1 MLFVYKCS
9 LQWAQCVQVCLKSR
23 PKHPRVRRW
32 RQAVNLTNMSCAP
45 KDVRRSHAPLP
56 NDTRVSHLQEWLFT
70 SLLLFVLALPANQ
83 QSLQLL
89 SHAMLI
95 CFPACGTVYE
105 ESHIEHC
112 YLWEQVTRDL
122 WTNRTA
128 VRPLDWA
135 DAYRNPD
142 LETPPCPPDYEKI
155 HARGDLYWRVVLG
168 IKARTNANIA
178 YYKDLGIFLKWN
190 NELEKSLNLAKKWLN
205 WQYCMSAH

>member
-1 MLFVYKCS
+1 MKINCAWDSASVNACWVLFVCKCS
-9 LQWAQCVQVCLKSR
+9 LRRAPSVQVCPKSR

-32 RQAVNLTNMSCAP
+32 RQIVNLTNTSCGP

-56 NDTRVSHLQEWLFT
+56 KDTRVSHLQEWLFT

-89 SHAMLI
+89 SHARLI
-95 CFPACGTVYE
+95 CFLACSTVYE

-122 WTNRTA
+122 WANHTV
-128 VRPLDWA
+128 VRPLDWV

-155 HARGDLYWRVVLG
+155 NARGDWYFRVVLG
-168 IKARTNANIA
+168 IKARTKANVA
-178 YYKDLGIFLKWN
+178 YDQDAASFEIFLKWN
-190 NELEKSLNLAKKWLN
+190 NVL
-205 WQYCMSAH
+205 